1 MRQLQ
6 VRLQQ
11 LALPGMEN
19 QIPEGQGNLLKGIEK
34 KAGKLIFEWKPYI
47 ANLVCKKRFLFQVEI
62 I

>member
-19 QIPEGQGNLLKGIEK
+19 QIPEGQGNLLEGIEK
-34 KAGKLIFEWKPYI
+34 KAGKLIFEWKSYI
-47 ANLVCKKRFLFQVEI
+47 ANLCKKRFLFQVEI